1 MSSPVPSPEASD
13 HPFVSRYQDLGS
25 FAQGGF
31 AIIHDVREENLR
43 RRIAMKV
50 LKEGIRDRPATR
62 ERFLREARITA
73 QLDHPCIVPIHEL
86 GAYWFTMKRIDGL
99 TFRNFCK
106 KNMYGQD
113 AFQASLAISVGVL
126 VKVCDT
132 LAFAHD
138 RGILHCDLKP
148 ENLMIGTF
156 GQVYLMDW
164 GIARPIGERDAT
176 GAGTPGW
183 MPPEQARLEACDER
197 TDVYGVGGLLYH
209 ALCGGRPHEGS
220 TAEERL
226 TLARAGVVRPPEEVA
241 PDRKLPPELVRIAM
255 KAMEPNPAN
264 RYPTMLALQAEL
276 NAAVRNGWWFATRH
290 FPRGYSLIR
299 EGDTGNCAY
308 ILVEG
313 TCEVFRD
320 GHLVGRVEAGEVV
333 GEAALLNHSLRTA
346 TVRCTSDVV
355 VRVITPEAM
364 EEELSR
370 SDWMGTLVRSLA
382 RRFEE
387 AIRP

>member
-1 MSSPVPSPEASD
+1 A
-13 HPFVSRYQDLGS
+13 
-25 FAQGGF
+25 
-31 AIIHDVREENLR
+31 
-43 RRIAMKV
+43 
-50 LKEGIRDRPATR
+50 
-62 ERFLREARITA
+62 
-73 QLDHPCIVPIHEL
+73 
-86 GAYWFTMKRIDGL
+86 
-99 TFRNFCK
+99 
-106 KNMYGQD
+106 
-113 AFQASLAISVGVL
+113 VL
-126 VKVCDT
+126 VGAV
-132 LAFAHD
+132 L
-138 RGILHCDLKP
+138 
-148 ENLMIGTF
+148 
-156 GQVYLMDW
+156 Y
-164 GIARPIGERDAT
+164 IA
-176 GAGTPGW
+176 
-183 MPPEQARLEACDER
+183 
-197 TDVYGVGGLLYH
+197 
-209 ALCGGRPHEGS
+209 
-220 TAEERL
+220 
-226 TLARAGVVRPPEEVA
+226 
-241 PDRKLPPELVRIAM
+241 
-255 KAMEPNPAN
+255 
-264 RYPTMLALQAEL
+264 MLALQAEL